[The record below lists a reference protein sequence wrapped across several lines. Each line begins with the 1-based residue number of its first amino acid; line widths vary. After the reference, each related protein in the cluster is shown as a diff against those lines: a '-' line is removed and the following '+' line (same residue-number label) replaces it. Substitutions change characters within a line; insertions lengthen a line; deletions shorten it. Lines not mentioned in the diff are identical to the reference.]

1 MLKIVDEGLEAFED
15 LLDDLQGSLKREFY
29 RGTVRTLNA
38 MRILTSRGY
47 LTKFESTP
55 SEILISERNLKLQR
69 YWQDFHSSPYS
80 PILIIPPLMVTPQ
93 IYDLRARHSFVRHL
107 LNYDFDVFLI
117 DFGAPTKQ
125 DRHLRLEDYLKNIER
140 SIDKI
145 RAVTGAPK
153 VTLLG
158 YCMGGIFCNMFAA
171 LDQHRLVKSIV
182 AIATPCDFS
191 KIPKYYE
198 IAKTLE
204 KPLLYIAD
212 LLHGIPPSMSRTIFQ
227 MSQPIKSLTLPI
239 NFMMNLW
246 DEEYVASYESME
258 RWFEDF
264 VAYPRDAFKQFFVD
278 VVRDNKLYRN
288 ELQISGRLVD
298 MSQIK
303 IPYLVLAGREDFI
316 GHPDSVRS
324 VIEVLGSKDKTFAEM
339 SGGHLGVLVGKQ
351 ATYGWNLIAQ
361 WLRQRTLVKKPVKKT
376 EASSKPIIYQQ
387 IAVKSRFYKGFAQHN
402 I

>member
-1 MLKIVDEGLEAFED
+1 MLKNIEEGLETFESF
-15 LLDDLQGSLKREFY
+15 LDDLQSSVKREFY

-38 MRILTSRGY
+38 IRILTSRGY

-55 SEILISERNLKLQR
+55 AEVIISERNLKLQR
-69 YWQDFHSSPYS
+69 YWQDFHSSSYS

-107 LNYDFDVFLI
+107 LNYDFDVFLL

-140 SIDKI
+140 SIDAI
-145 RAVTGAPK
+145 RTVTGVNK

-171 LDQHRLVKSIV
+171 LDQRRLVKSIV

-191 KIPKYYE
+191 RIPKYYDL
-198 IAKTLE
+198 AKTLE
-204 KPLLYIAD
+204 KPLLHLAD

-227 MSQPIKSLTLPI
+227 MSQPVKNLTLPI
-239 NFMMNLW
+239 NLMLNLW

-298 MSQIK
+298 MRQIK
-303 IPYLVLAGREDFI
+303 VPYLVLAGRQDFI
-316 GHPDSVRS
+316 GYPDSVRS
-324 VIEVLGSKDKTFAEM
+324 VIEVLGSRDKTFAEM
-339 SGGHLGVLVGKQ
+339 NGGHLGVLVGKQ
-351 ATYGWNLIAQ
+351 ATRGWNLIAH
-361 WLRQRTLVKKPVKKT
+361 WLKQRT
-376 EASSKPIIYQQ
+376 Q
-387 IAVKSRFYKGFAQHN
+387 IKYRERRVKSMTDQQVTVKTQHQPKHAKSKTV
-402 I
+402 